1 MNYYDLNISLKWH
14 ISGIL
19 LKIILGKMDIEWG
32 KHAFPASHTSFLAAL
47 IAEGN
52 EIILSRVCLWRIPL
66 DELILFD

>member
-1 MNYYDLNISLKWH
+1 
-14 ISGIL
+14 
-19 LKIILGKMDIEWG
+19 MDIEWG